1 MTSKIVLFN
10 LIFDAVYVACVTM
23 ASIYF
28 ENYNLLWWYLLV
40 LVTGY
45 SVKNRKDNNNG
56 ESIKTLSVL

>member
-56 ESIKTLSVL
+56 E